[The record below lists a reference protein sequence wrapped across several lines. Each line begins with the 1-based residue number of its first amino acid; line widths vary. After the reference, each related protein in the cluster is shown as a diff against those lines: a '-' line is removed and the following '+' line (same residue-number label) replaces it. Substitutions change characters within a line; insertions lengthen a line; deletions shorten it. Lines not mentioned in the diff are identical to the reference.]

1 MRKVKQM
8 LREERIEKEMK
19 IAEIE
24 NDKAIN
30 LIRHAEEIYN
40 KPKKTWIKIEKDV

>member
-1 MRKVKQM
+1 MRKIKQI
-8 LREERIEKEMK
+8 LRDERMDKEMK

-30 LIRHAEEIYN
+30 LIKHAEEIYN
-40 KPKKTWIKIEKDV
+40 RPKKTWIRREKDD